1 MDDQDLGLTLK
12 EEVALTALCEK
23 PRYALEI
30 VKAIEGGGGKKI
42 SPNNLY
48 PILKKLEK
56 RGFVSSCWGD
66 EAPGEL
72 TGARRRYYKLEGT
85 GYKALQQKAATLKA
99 IAAWEPKLAMQPMSE
114 GCYV

>member
-1 MDDQDLGLTLK
+1 MSQDNLELTIK
-12 EEVALTALCEK
+12 EEVALSALTGQ

-42 SPNNLY
+42 APNNLY

-56 RGFVSSCWGD
+56 RGFVSSYWGD

-72 TGARRRYYKLEGT
+72 TGARRRYYKLTGT
-85 GYKALQQKAATLKA
+85 GAKALQRKAEVLDA
-99 IAAWEPKLAMQPMSE
+99 ISQWQPGMAAQPVM
-114 GCYV
+114 GG